1 MFDFAQRHVLDSASG
16 RPIADDISAAVG
28 NNGRLAAVT
37 DCSRFAV
44 QAVPRMDA
52 MGPGVASEIRFSGDV
67 LGSLDEHAIRED
79 WAVSKERRLG
89 RGLEALLGRSW
100 DEPAAEPASQFET
113 VPEMPQDGR
122 LTRDE
127 SGQSWLN
134 CDAIERNP
142 YQPRQ
147 TFDEAEIADLAD
159 SIRAHGILQP
169 LIVRLVGDRYELIA
183 GERRLRAALAADWRQ
198 VPVQVRNVDDREMA
212 ELAIVENVQRKDL
225 NAIEKAESFQRY
237 IDQYQCTQDDI
248 AARVN
253 IDRSTVANLIRLLEL
268 PADVKRMVCEGE
280 ISQGHARSLLPL
292 GDEQEQLQFAA
303 RIKKEGLSVRATEQ
317 AVQDHIHSLDGDQL
331 RIVDAD
337 GNSRPVPRPR
347 NEQVAS
353 LEQELRMALGTKVD
367 LSQSAK
373 GRGKITVHFQS
384 HEEFARLRQVF
395 AAATI
400 PQQNVG

>member
-1 MFDFAQRHVLDSASG
+1 
-16 RPIADDISAAVG
+16 
-28 NNGRLAAVT
+28 
-37 DCSRFAV
+37 
-44 QAVPRMDA
+44 
-52 MGPGVASEIRFSGDV
+52 
-67 LGSLDEHAIRED
+67 
-79 WAVSKERRLG
+79 LG

-100 DEPAAEPASQFET
+100 DEPATDSTTAQFEAAS
-113 VPEMPQDGR
+113 ELPQDVR

-134 CDAIERNP
+134 CDVIERNP

-169 LIVRLVGDRYELIA
+169 LVVRPVGERYELIA
-183 GERRLRAALAADWRQ
+183 GERRLRAAMAADWRQ
-198 VPVQVRNVDDREMA
+198 VPVQIRNVDDREMA

-253 IDRSTVANLIRLLEL
+253 IDRSTDANLIRLLEL
-268 PADVKRMVCEGE
+268 PADVKRMVCDGE
-280 ISQGHARSLLPL
+280 ISQGHARALLPL
-292 GDEQEQLQFAA
+292 GDEQEQLQFAS
-303 RIKKEGLSVRATEQ
+303 RIKKDGLSVRATEQ
-317 AVQDHIHSLDGDQL
+317 AVQNHIHSLDGDQL

-347 NEQVAS
+347 NEQIAS

-373 GRGKITVHFQS
+373 GRGKITIHFKS
-384 HEEFARLRQVF
+384 HEEFSRLRHSLT
-395 AAATI
+395 AANT
-400 PQQNVG
+400 PHQNVG